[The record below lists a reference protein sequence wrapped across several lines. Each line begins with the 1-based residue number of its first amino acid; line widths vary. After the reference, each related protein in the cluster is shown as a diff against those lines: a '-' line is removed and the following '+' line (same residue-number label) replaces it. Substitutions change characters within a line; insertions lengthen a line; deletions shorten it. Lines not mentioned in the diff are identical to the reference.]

1 MAQPFNYSLGV
12 PSPMEAGQK
21 AYQTELQSLNVQAQM
36 QAAQAQAIAAQQ
48 KAQQE
53 ALRQQ
58 QWQEASA
65 RALSPNATA
74 ADHQRA
80 MLLGNKE
87 QAEAILAIFKQ
98 QQEEQNRA
106 AISKISP
113 VVYAL
118 HAGKPESAIATLE
131 QQKQA
136 HSDNPAAVQEIDG
149 QIALIKSDP
158 QAAQLQLGGTLS
170 LVPGGDKVLDNLLKL
185 TQERRAAQMGAV
197 ELRQKGAQA
206 TTAEAEAEFA
216 RKRQIAEL
224 QQKAA
229 TLGLTRAQTTQS
241 LAQTSNLTEQ
251 GRMLALD
258 FKAASQGLPIPSKGG
273 GTKPAAAAT
282 EDERKAAG
290 WLAQADNAYRNML
303 GAMYTKE
310 GKPTGAEKPGIWESI
325 APMDVG
331 VGISRSA
338 NRQKF
343 VQGSESLGEA
353 ILRAATGAGV
363 NKDEAAQKARE
374 LTPVWSDDQETREQK
389 LAAIPMY
396 LRSLQ
401 TRAGRAAP
409 ENYQIP
415 TSSSART
422 VTVDY

>member
-1 MAQPFNYSLGV
+1 MAQPFNYSLGI
-12 PSPMEAGQK
+12 PSPIEAGQS
-21 AYQTELQSLNVQAQM
+21 AYQTELQGLNVQAQM

-48 KAQQE
+48 KAQQD

-58 QWQEASA
+58 QWQEVTN
-65 RALSPNATA
+65 RILSPNATA
-74 ADHQRA
+74 SDYQQA
-80 MLLGNKE
+80 MLLSNKE
-87 QAEAILAIFKQ
+87 QAETIAAMFKQ
-98 QQEEQNRA
+98 QQEGQNRA
-106 AISKISP
+106 ALSKIAP

-118 HAGKPESAIATLE
+118 HAGKPEVAIAKLE

-136 HSDNPAAVQEIDG
+136 YSDNPDAVQEIDG
-149 QIALIKSDP
+149 QIEIIKADP
-158 QAAQLQLGGTLS
+158 QAAKLQLGGTLS
-170 LVPGGDKVLDNLLKL
+170 LIPGGENILRNVLDL
-185 TQERRAAQMGAV
+185 TREQRTAAKDVFEQR
-197 ELRQKGAQA
+197 ELAAKA
-206 TTAEAEAEFA
+206 TTAEAEAEFS
-216 RKRQIAEL
+216 RQQQIAKL
-224 QQKAA
+224 KQQAA
-229 TLGLTRAQTTQS
+229 SLGLTAAQTNQA
-241 LAQTSNLTEQ
+241 LAQTNNLTEQ

-273 GTKPAAAAT
+273 GTKPAANAT

-310 GKPTGAEKPGIWESI
+310 GKATGAEKPGILESI
-325 APMDVG
+325 APFG
-331 VGISRSA
+331 VGAGLARST

-374 LTPVWSDDQETREQK
+374 LTPVWSDDEGTRQQK
-389 LAAIPMY
+389 LASIPMY

-409 ENYQIP
+409 EGYEVPQA
-415 TSSSART
+415 TKQRT
-422 VTVDY
+422 VSVDY